1 MCGKLLWITQET
13 QEELTVFTHIFQSAA
28 KQCAALFVSGHMIN
42 QIDVI
47 ATQNPQKV
55 QLQCKEQHLLKSLLT
70 VTTVISVPQTVAVN
84 AALFS
89 QGLGVIGVL
98 GSAFN

>member
-1 MCGKLLWITQET
+1 MT
-13 QEELTVFTHIFQSAA
+13 
-28 KQCAALFVSGHMIN
+28 N

-55 QLQCKEQHLLKSLLT
+55 QLQCEEHLLKSLLT
-70 VTTVISVPQTVAVN
+70 VTTVISVTQTVAVN

-89 QGLGVIGVL
+89 QRRRYRCAELCL
-98 GSAFN
+98 